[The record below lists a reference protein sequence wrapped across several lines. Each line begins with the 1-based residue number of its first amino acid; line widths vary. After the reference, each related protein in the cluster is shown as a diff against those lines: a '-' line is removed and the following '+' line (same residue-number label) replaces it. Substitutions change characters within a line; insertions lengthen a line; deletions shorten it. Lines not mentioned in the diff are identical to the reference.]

1 MKKIFYLAISI
12 ALVVMTSG
20 CSGYKPIFNSENL
33 QFKIANHTIVGNQ
46 DLGNRIYAKLHN
58 LSKSD
63 KGNQNKKEVSITIE
77 TTKNK
82 IANIKNSAGKIIE
95 YKISLVSKIKINDFS
110 SMNVILDNSFTNS
123 ITYKVQDQYSDT
135 VNLENQTI
143 ENLINKTYQDLIIKF
158 SENIN

>member
-1 MKKIFYLAISI
+1 MKKILYLTISVI
-12 ALVVMTSG
+12 LVVMTSE

-33 QFKIANHTIVGNQ
+33 QFKIVNHTIVGNQ

-58 LSKSD
+58 LSKSS
-63 KGNQNKKEVSITIE
+63 KAKQSKKEVSITIE

-82 IANIKNSAGKIIE
+82 IANIKNSAGKITE
-95 YKISLVSKIKINDFS
+95 YKISLVSKITINDLS
-110 SMNVILDNSFTNS
+110 SMNVILDNNFANS

-143 ENLINKTYQDLIIKF
+143 EDLINKTYQDLIIKF
-158 SENIN
+158 SEKVN